1 MVACKKA
8 GAGSGQ
14 QGHWTAASK
23 SGCLM
28 VNLFKIV
35 EEAFS
40 FNCHEVSF
48 AIEIITIV

>member
-1 MVACKKA
+1 MVACKRA
-8 GAGSGQ
+8 GAGSDQ
-14 QGHWTAASK
+14 QGHLTAASK
-23 SGCLM
+23 SGYCLM

-48 AIEIITIV
+48 AI